1 MLKPTVPQRF
11 DLKTETRFKDYV
23 EFSVRPSVWF
33 LSCRIRTFVA
43 VPHWK
48 FHHLR
53 MMWRARV
60 ALGLELLK
68 VSGRERG
75 LISPLPLR
83 GFQPLEEQSVS
94 FRVLSVFAFPLRLTQ
109 KGRFSPAKQ
118 FKGED
123 WVVYFSSPNIETESK
138 LVPHFQ
144 LVIGSGPRSRIILGA
159 DVLSRKYR
167 IS

>member
-1 MLKPTVPQRF
+1 MQSSTCKR
-11 DLKTETRFKDYV
+11 K
-23 EFSVRPSVWF
+23 FSVDLLLRVLSPSFGVVLE
-33 LSCRIRTFVA
+33 LSYSYFRCRSPLKVSPSTDDVA
-43 VPHWK
+43 
-48 FHHLR
+48 
-53 MMWRARV
+53 RARV

-123 WVVYFSSPNIETESK
+123 
-138 LVPHFQ
+138 
-144 LVIGSGPRSRIILGA
+144 
-159 DVLSRKYR
+159 
-167 IS
+167 